1 MNPEVPGNTP
11 IPSAQK
17 PKKWP
22 WVMGC
27 GCLTLFIIVL
37 AVAAFIFWYPQIKEA
52 LNFKDTRVAPP
63 VTPAQRQD
71 TTSNNAS
78 APEPK
83 LNDERADW
91 KTYDTTKEKIGS
103 ELKSHFVAFTF
114 SYPPNFVAK
123 PPEEGLFVI
132 LEKRAANGKDVAES
146 FSVSWYETSDPSTTK
161 EEFKDLKDLGTQWPQ
176 QYPQYNCKAV
186 STISLK
192 VGGMG
197 GVIGFG
203 ATWEFTTRDRNA
215 TFVAAARSILVHPP
229 GQGRGVRIDQYGTW
243 IDPKVKSASDVG
255 ENDDLA
261 AILGT
266 FKFLEASAQS
276 PATTPPPDTT
286 KSVSP
291 LTAQDQQDII
301 AAAPRWLGLLDGGDY
316 RASFAATAEEFRKDL
331 TREQWGTTL
340 SSMKKQFGAV
350 VSRDDNVKLVTKT
363 SDSEEGG
370 HKVTY
375 VLEIQTTFAKAAGTE
390 HLSFV
395 KEAGEWKVADYSR
408 GTKNSR

>member
-37 AVAAFIFWYPQIKEA
+37 AVAAFVFWYPQIKTA
-52 LNFKDTRVAPP
+52 LKDTRVAPP

-83 LNDERADW
+83 RNDERADW
-91 KTYDTTKEKIGS
+91 KTYDSTKEKIGS
-103 ELKSHFVAFTF
+103 DLKPHFVAFTF

-161 EEFKDLKDLGTQWPQ
+161 EEYKDLKDLGTQWPQ
-176 QYPQYNCKAV
+176 QYPQYNCKPV

-203 ATWEFTTRDRNA
+203 ATWEFTTRDQNA

-243 IDPKVKSASDVG
+243 MDPKVKSARDVG
-255 ENDDLA
+255 ENDLA

-276 PATTPPPDTT
+276 PATTPPPETT

-301 AAAPRWLGLLDGGDY
+301 AAATRWLGLLDGGDY
-316 RASFAATAEEFRKDL
+316 RASFAATAEEFRKGV

-363 SDSEEGG
+363 SDSDGG
-370 HKVTY
+370 EHKVTY
-375 VLEIQTTFAKAAGTE
+375 VLKVQTTFAKAAGTE
-390 HLSFV
+390 ELSLV
-395 KEAGEWKVADYSR
+395 KEAGKWKVADYSVE
-408 GTKNSR
+408 TKN